1 MGIKYERE
9 GAGQDKL
16 PRQRLLAYL
25 GGFYFSIYLVPRAA
39 PYSGTGSVRG
49 YFSQMAAEAEL
60 KDRIA
65 VWGTIKCWKLAV
77 WPTFCAII
85 GKSVIRRA

>member
-1 MGIKYERE
+1 MAVDRFVRGNFFR
-9 GAGQDKL
+9 GDRNRRNSSL
-16 PRQRLLAYL
+16 R
-25 GGFYFSIYLVPRAA
+25 VA